1 MNIRHH
7 FVPGMGEI
15 PRLDTAG
22 LRSGYL
28 LTDLFAPGEARFA
41 LTDLDRALVG
51 GVCPNAGSPLRLD
64 APAELR
70 SEYLCERREVGVIN
84 LGGDGSVVVDGETF
98 SLAARECLYIGRG
111 AREIEFSRAP
121 DDTSDTPAAF
131 YLVSYPAHTTYPTR
145 KAEANVVR
153 LGSPQEANERSL
165 YQYIHENG
173 VKSCQLV
180 MGYTEFAPGSVWNT
194 MPPHTHLRRTEVYC
208 YFDVPD
214 AHAVLHMMGE
224 PAQTRA
230 LWVSNRQIVLS
241 PAWSVH
247 CGAGTASYRFV
258 WAMGGENQR
267 FDDMDKIAIAELR

>member
-7 FVPGMGEI
+7 FVPSAGEI

-70 SEYLCERREVGVIN
+70 SDYHCERRELGVIN
-84 LGGDGSVVVDGETF
+84 LGGKGSVVVDGETF
-98 SLAARECLYIGRG
+98 PLEARECLYVGRG
-111 AREIEFSRAP
+111 AQEIEFSSASDATVDA
-121 DDTSDTPAAF
+121 DDMPAAF
-131 YLVSYPAHTTYPTR
+131 YLVSYPAHTAYPTR
-145 KAEANVVR
+145 KAEASVVR

-180 MGYTEFAPGSVWNT
+180 MGHTEFAPGSVWNT
-194 MPPHTHLRRTEVYC
+194 MPPHPTPTITT
-208 YFDVPD
+208 PS
-214 AHAVLHMMGE
+214 A
-224 PAQTRA
+224 
-230 LWVSNRQIVLS
+230 
-241 PAWSVH
+241 
-247 CGAGTASYRFV
+247 
-258 WAMGGENQR
+258 
-267 FDDMDKIAIAELR
+267 